1 MENFLGKEL
10 ILLMTKEILVS
21 AEDEETRVAIVEEGV
36 LTEYFL
42 ERPLQQRVVGNVYK
56 GRVDNVL
63 PGMEAAFVNIGLER
77 NAFLYVD
84 DVVEQQAT
92 DEDDVPE
99 HVRNESIKDLLKV
112 GQEIIVQVAK
122 EAIGNKGARVT
133 TNITLPGRFL
143 VLMPTVD
150 YVGVSRRIEE
160 EEERERLR
168 QLAEKI
174 RPRNMGLIVRTV
186 AQGKSERELAGDMR
200 FLLKLW
206 QKILHKG
213 RSASAP
219 GLLHRDLG
227 LVSRVVRDF
236 FTEDVDRLL
245 VDSRH
250 EYERIIDLL
259 DYVSPGLEDRVHY
272 YDRRES
278 PLFDLYG
285 LEAEIEKTLQRKVWL
300 KIGGYLVIDQTEA
313 LTVIDVNT
321 GKYVGTTTLENTVY
335 KTNIEAAR
343 EIARQLRLRD
353 IGGIIIVDFIDMD
366 RFEHRAEVV
375 RVLEE
380 ELKRDR
386 TKAHVLGL
394 TQLGLVEITRKK
406 VRQGL
411 DEVMQKQCPYC
422 HGRGRVLSEETM
434 AARIRRE
441 IKRILRNTSSE
452 AVLIEVNPAVAAL
465 LIGAGGSNLKKL
477 EKETGKSI
485 YVKGANDCHIEG
497 MNLRARGARA
507 EVEKRALPVQTGDRI
522 EIKVEEPH
530 VNNTGDGIARLEGYV
545 IDIEG
550 GGKLVGEKVQVEVVK
565 TFRTYARARIV
576 L

>member
-1 MENFLGKEL
+1 MA
-10 ILLMTKEILVS
+10 KEILVS
-21 AEDEETRVAIVEEGV
+21 AEDEETRVAIVEEGL

-63 PGMEAAFVNIGLER
+63 PGMEAAFVDIGLER

-84 DVVEQQAT
+84 DVVEPPSAE
-92 DEDDVPE
+92 DEEVPKQ
-99 HVRNESIKDLLKV
+99 VASESIKDLLKV
-112 GQEIIVQVAK
+112 DQEIIVQVAK

-150 YVGVSRRIEE
+150 YVGVSRRIED

-168 QLAEKI
+168 HLAEKI
-174 RPRNMGLIVRTV
+174 RPTNMGLIVRTV
-186 AQGKSERELAGDMR
+186 AEGKSERELAADMR

-206 QKILHKG
+206 QRIGQKS
-213 RSASAP
+213 RSATPPA
-219 GLLHRDLG
+219 LLHRDLG

-236 FTEDVDRLL
+236 FTESVDRLL

-250 EYERIIDLL
+250 EYERILDLL
-259 DYVSPGLEDRVHY
+259 EYVSPELRERVHLH
-272 YDRRES
+272 DLREHA
-278 PLFDLYG
+278 LFDLYG
-285 LEAEIEKTLQRKVWL
+285 LEAEIEKALQRKVWL

-321 GKYVGTTTLENTVY
+321 GKYVGSTDLETTVY
-335 KTNIEAAR
+335 RTNLEAAR
-343 EIARQLRLRD
+343 ELARQLRLRD
-353 IGGIIIVDFIDMD
+353 IGGIIIVDFIDMESA
-366 RFEHRAEVV
+366 EHRSEVL

-380 ELKRDR
+380 ELKKDR

-411 DEVMQKQCPYC
+411 DEVMQKPCPYC
-422 HGRGRVLSEETM
+422 AGRGRVLSEETM
-434 AARIRRE
+434 ASRYRRE
-441 IKRILRNTSSE
+441 LKRILRNTGSE
-452 AVLIEVNPAVAAL
+452 AVLVEVNPAVAAL

-477 EKETGKSI
+477 ERETGKSI
-485 YVKGANDCHIEG
+485 FIKGADSCHLET
-497 MNLRARGARA
+497 MNLQALGARD
-507 EVEKRALPVQTGDRI
+507 EVERRALPVQIGDQI
-522 EIKVEEPH
+522 ELRVEEPH
-530 VNNTGDGIARLEGYV
+530 VNNSGDGIARLEGYV

-550 GGKLVGEKVQVEVVK
+550 GGKLVGEKVKVEVVK
-565 TFRTYARARIV
+565 AFRTYARARIV
-576 L
+576 